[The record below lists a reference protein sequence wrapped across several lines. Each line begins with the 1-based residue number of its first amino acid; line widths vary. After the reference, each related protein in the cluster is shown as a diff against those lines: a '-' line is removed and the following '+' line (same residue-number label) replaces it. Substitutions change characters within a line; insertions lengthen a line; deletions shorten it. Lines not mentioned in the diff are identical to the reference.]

1 MICLIA
7 VFFFSCSFQSVPSTI
22 FDLKESDLILYKPS
36 STWTSLLIPLL
47 GLSRKNNHCPTGIH
61 WIDQNEILKAVVV
74 VFNAWLILYLIYNP
88 LISDILWDTT
98 VENAIKC
105 RSWLPAAIFHQCHYV
120 GDTSQGGLLCTA
132 PLSITIQTKLFFL
145 FWNTIKGTFYFKNKF
160 LIFFIFIFDRFHF

>member
-22 FDLKESDLILYKPS
+22 FDFKESDLILYKPS

-132 PLSITIQTKLFFL
+132 SLSITIQTKLFCFVLKYDQRSIL
-145 FWNTIKGTFYFKNKF
+145 F
-160 LIFFIFIFDRFHF
+160 